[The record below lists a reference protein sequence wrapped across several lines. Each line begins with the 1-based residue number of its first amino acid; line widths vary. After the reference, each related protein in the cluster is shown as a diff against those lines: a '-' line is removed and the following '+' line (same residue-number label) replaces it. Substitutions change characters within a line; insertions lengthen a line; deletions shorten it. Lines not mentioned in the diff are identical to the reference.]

1 MSVVRIAYEPRWYFD
16 DFHKRNQ
23 RWAILVA
30 HRRAGKTVASVND
43 LIAKAAYNTRE
54 NPRYGYIAPLYNQAK
69 QIAWQYLKD
78 YTKPFNPKISES
90 GLFVELPHNG
100 ARITLYGADNPD
112 SFRGL
117 YFDGIVL
124 DEYGNMRPSTWS
136 EVLLPTL
143 IDRHGW
149 AVFMGTPNGPN
160 HFRDLYELRCKNPGW
175 FVAIWPYQK
184 TNVIPED
191 DIQEIRDQTTEEE
204 FSQEFE
210 CSFSASTRGA
220 FYSKEISKAEL
231 DGRINGTLRL
241 DHNLALDFALDL
253 GFRDDTAGWAWQEH
267 HDGFSMQLAFA
278 DNTKPISHYIN
289 TINAVCTEYNVP
301 RGKIWLPHDARAK
314 TLQTGRSI
322 VEQFVD
328 SGIMPDIVP
337 SLSLVDGIAAARLI
351 FPDVYFHED
360 RCRDGLRALRSYHRE
375 FDEDRKIYK
384 DSPVHDWS
392 SHFADG
398 FRYFGIVSR
407 KKNRKT
413 TEEILAGERVVK
425 ARGTHYNFTLE
436 DLWKTQPKQRSW

>member
-1 MSVVRIAYEPRWYFD
+1 MPIVRIDYDPRWYFD
-16 DFHKRNQ
+16 AFHRRNE
-23 RWAILVA
+23 RWSILVA

-43 LIAKAAYNTRE
+43 LIAKAAYNVRE

-112 SFRGL
+112 AFRGL

-143 IDRHGW
+143 VDRRGW

-160 HFRDLYELRCKNPGW
+160 HFRDLYEQRRDDKGW

-184 TNVIPED
+184 TGVIPED
-191 DIQEIRDQTTEEE
+191 DIQQIKDLTTEEE
-204 FSQEFE
+204 FAQEFE

-220 FYSKEISKAEL
+220 YYSKEIANAEVS
-231 DGRINGTLRL
+231 GRINANLRIDGAL
-241 DHNLALDFALDL
+241 PLDFALDL
-253 GFRDDTAGWAWQEH
+253 GYRDDTAGWAWQEH
-267 HDGFSMQLAFA
+267 YDGYSMHMSFA
-278 DNTKPISHYIN
+278 DNTKPISHYIHI
-289 TINAVCTEYNVP
+289 INAICSEKGVP

-328 SGIMPDIVP
+328 HGIMPEIVP
-337 SLSLVDGIAAARLI
+337 SLSLSDGIAATRLI
-351 FPDVYFHED
+351 FPDIHFHEEG
-360 RCRDGLRALRSYHRE
+360 CRDGLRALRSYHRE
-375 FDEDRKIYK
+375 FDEDRKVYK
-384 DSPVHDWS
+384 DTPVHDWS
-392 SHFADG
+392 SHFADAL
-398 FRYFGIVSR
+398 RYFGIVS
-407 KKNRKT
+407 KKKRHKT
-413 TEEILAGERVVK
+413 TEEIVAGKRLVS
-425 ARGTHYNFTLE
+425 AHGTHYNFTLN
-436 DLWKTQPKQRSW
+436 DLWKTAPKSGRW